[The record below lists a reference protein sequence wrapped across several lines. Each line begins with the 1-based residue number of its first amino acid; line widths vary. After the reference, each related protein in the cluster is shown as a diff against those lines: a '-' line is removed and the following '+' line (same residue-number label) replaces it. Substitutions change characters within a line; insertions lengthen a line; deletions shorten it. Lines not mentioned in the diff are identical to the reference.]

1 MREIKFRYTVVRVN
15 GYIFHHDFTLHQI
28 ESPDVDRF
36 IRVNHIGDTDSI
48 YRRQFTGILDT
59 NKKEIYE
66 GDIVKADGFY
76 FGDSFIKA
84 NTGVIAWADG
94 SFVCES
100 PRDTF
105 GELNSCAVAN
115 YRVEIIGNLYE
126 NEDLLAEIR

>member
-66 GDIVKADGFY
+66 GDIVSVSIYGDEKPSILEVHWQYGGFFIDY
-76 FGDSFIKA
+76 EDS
-84 NTGVIAWADG
+84 
-94 SFVCES
+94 ES
-100 PRDTF
+100 DMV
-105 GELNSCAVAN
+105 LVAN
-115 YRVEIIGNLYE
+115 FVGSVEVIGNIYE
-126 NEDLLAEIR
+126 NEDLLTEIR